1 MYEYDDVCIIH
12 MSVLG
17 LHMNDTKRD
26 SNNIFNAQSMG
37 LPMEHAQANDL
48 GFQVPV
54 DIVPLPSRGKT
65 YPVDSPLHGVDKV
78 EIRAMTAK
86 EEDILMS
93 RALIKKGTV
102 ISHLIRSC
110 LIDKRINPE
119 ELLSGDRNALMIAL
133 RITGYGN
140 EYPVEVTC
148 PACGN
153 KEKHEFD
160 LTELPLRFLEEEP
173 EAPGENVFSVTLPM
187 SKKNVK
193 FKLLTGRDEEE
204 LNSAAEAKKKKI
216 GGDIDNLI
224 TSRLQRSIISVDGR
238 SDSGFIMNFIRNM
251 PARDSV
257 ILRKHMSKIE
267 PGIDMKSD
275 YVCTACGEQ
284 SEVDVPIGPTFFWP
298 DT

>member
-1 MYEYDDVCIIH
+1 
-12 MSVLG
+12 
-17 LHMNDTKRD
+17 MNDTKRD

-37 LPMEHAQANDL
+37 LPTEHTQANDL

-102 ISHLIRSC
+102 ITHLIRSC
-110 LIDKRINPE
+110 LVDKRINPE

-148 PACGN
+148 PACDN
-153 KEKHEFD
+153 KEKYTFD
-160 LTELPLRFLEEEP
+160 LTQLPLKFLEEDP
-173 EAPGENVFSVTLPM
+173 EMLGQNIFTITLPM
-187 SKKNVK
+187 SKVTVK
-193 FKLLTGRDEEE
+193 FRLLTGRDEEE
-204 LNSAAEAKKKKI
+204 LTASAEIKKKKL
-216 GGDIDNLI
+216 GGEIDNLI
-224 TSRLQRSIISVDGR
+224 TSRLQRAIISVNGR
-238 SDSGFIMNFIRNM
+238 SDSGAILNFIRNM
-251 PARDSV
+251 PARDSA
-257 ILRKHMSKIE
+257 IIRKHIAKME
-267 PGIDMKSD
+267 PGIEMKSE
-275 YVCTACGEQ
+275 YSCSACGEH
-284 SEVDVPIGPTFFWP
+284 SEVDVPIGATFFWP
-298 DT
+298 DN